1 MQTTDLIGYI
11 ASALVLAT
19 FYMRSMRTL
28 RCVALASNLAFIGY
42 ACLAH
47 LIPVLVL
54 HTLLLLLNAFRL
66 LQERETSP
74 VVPTLKV
81 GSN

>member
-54 HTLLLLLNAFRL
+54 HTLLLLLNAFGYCR
-66 LQERETSP
+66 SAKHHP
-74 VVPTLKV
+74 SFPH
-81 GSN
+81 